1 MAMIISIIALVLCII
16 GALVCV
22 FMVAKLGA
30 DPSITN
36 SGTTGI
42 SLPKIIIEG
51 RRKERTK
58 VPRRLAYFFGI
69 AGIAIGVYIM
79 VAHTEK
85 VQTWWTDI
93 RSHSEEEAD
102 IAELV
107 SGNSLEG
114 SESAEEDETE
124 NAEAN
129 TTEPVETETTAADE
143 ETSAATVASS
153 ATTVTEKVGKT
164 VTEMAASLQQ
174 EKTADAGPVST
185 EEFVQKWMNF
195 TNEEGLAR
203 FTALLTTDDTV
214 YAVNEII
221 RINPDWANI
230 EFGQY
235 RMDTKLH
242 SDWEEQDWLHEYM
255 GTFSYDGEV
264 AIDLLMFPAWSDWEW
279 LEQASGT
286 RKVTAEDLL
295 NVDLSDHEAL
305 KKLIKDKKVPQWQG
319 AWKAL
324 SDEEKANRIDELV
337 YISIIN
343 CPGAAEAWYLG
354 FCEAPGVYEA
364 CKDILDDIGRRFDEA
379 YDLTRTITVK
389 DKNGVVREVTPEDKD
404 YPKGRERWLTYPEN
418 VDFFNPERPEFSATY
433 SDEYFEAI
441 AAQLCHIYSSLKT
454 GKIQALKTDKHWCL
468 PRLLHSNMRRA
479 AAANYTDSLPALIK
493 TMPGKNGEMA
503 YKFGVNISD
512 MRPELFSITV
522 YERIIEKPKPQE
534 PVNPWLHIR
543 YQYEDGTKAA
553 EPHDSQHAAG
563 EGYRVVSPVI
573 SGYLCDKPVVEGTMP
588 GHDVYE
594 VVTYKKLGPPPV
606 IKDDP
611 DPTPTPPTPTP
622 TPTPPPTPPTPEDKK
637 DDTKDPVNQ
646 NNAETGGGEQEPGLD
661 ERQDIEEEEDNAE
674 NHPTPPPTTPTPP
687 PTPPTPPQS
696 DSDASDDTTH
706 EGDSDSSS
714 NGGQSG
720 TITTETTTD
729 NGDGTTT
736 TTETTTDTDSER
748 NEASEENFSG
758 F

>member
-107 SGNSLEG
+107 SGNSLAETDA
-114 SESAEEDETE
+114 SEEDETE

-143 ETSAATVASS
+143 ETSAVTVASS
-153 ATTVTEKVGKT
+153 ATTVAEKVGKA

-174 EKTADAGPVST
+174 EKTTVEPAST
-185 EEFVQKWMNF
+185 EDFIQKWMNV

-286 RKVTAEDLL
+286 CKVTAEDLL

-433 SDEYFEAI
+433 SDEYFEEI

-493 TMPGKNGEMA
+493 TMPGKNGELA

-611 DPTPTPPTPTP
+611 DPTPTPPTP

>member
-1 MAMIISIIALVLCII
+1 M
-16 GALVCV
+16 
-22 FMVAKLGA
+22 
-30 DPSITN
+30 
-36 SGTTGI
+36 
-42 SLPKIIIEG
+42 
-51 RRKERTK
+51 
-58 VPRRLAYFFGI
+58 
-69 AGIAIGVYIM
+69 
-79 VAHTEK
+79 
-85 VQTWWTDI
+85 
-93 RSHSEEEAD
+93 
-102 IAELV
+102 
-107 SGNSLEG
+107 
-114 SESAEEDETE
+114 
-124 NAEAN
+124 
-129 TTEPVETETTAADE
+129 
-143 ETSAATVASS
+143 
-153 ATTVTEKVGKT
+153 
-164 VTEMAASLQQ
+164 
-174 EKTADAGPVST
+174 
-185 EEFVQKWMNF
+185 
-195 TNEEGLAR
+195 
-203 FTALLTTDDTV
+203 
-214 YAVNEII
+214 
-221 RINPDWANI
+221 
-230 EFGQY
+230 
-235 RMDTKLH
+235 
-242 SDWEEQDWLHEYM
+242 
-255 GTFSYDGEV
+255 
-264 AIDLLMFPAWSDWEW
+264 
-279 LEQASGT
+279 
-286 RKVTAEDLL
+286 
-295 NVDLSDHEAL
+295 
-305 KKLIKDKKVPQWQG
+305 
-319 AWKAL
+319 
-324 SDEEKANRIDELV
+324 
-337 YISIIN
+337 
-343 CPGAAEAWYLG
+343 
-354 FCEAPGVYEA
+354 
-364 CKDILDDIGRRFDEA
+364 
-379 YDLTRTITVK
+379 
-389 DKNGVVREVTPEDKD
+389 
-404 YPKGRERWLTYPEN
+404 
-418 VDFFNPERPEFSATY
+418 
-433 SDEYFEAI
+433 
-441 AAQLCHIYSSLKT
+441 AQLCHIYSSLKT

-479 AAANYTDSLPALIK
+479 TAANYTDSLPALIK
-493 TMPGKNGEMA
+493 IMPGKNGELA

-611 DPTPTPPTPTP
+611 DPTPTP
-622 TPTPPPTPPTPEDKK
+622 TPTPPPTPPTPPPTPPTPPTPEDEK

-646 NNAETGGGEQEPGLD
+646 DNAETGGGEQEPGLD

-687 PTPPTPPQS
+687 PTPPAPPQS